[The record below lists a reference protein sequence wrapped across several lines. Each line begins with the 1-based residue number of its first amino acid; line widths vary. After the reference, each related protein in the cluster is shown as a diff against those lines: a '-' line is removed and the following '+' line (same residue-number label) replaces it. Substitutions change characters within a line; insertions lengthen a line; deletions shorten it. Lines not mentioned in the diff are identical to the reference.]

1 MRCLILGGTVF
12 LGRALVQAALA
23 RGHSLTLFNRG
34 QSNPDIFIKVE
45 QLHGDRATDLSALQG
60 RHWDAVIDT
69 CGYVPRIVRLSAEA
83 LAAAT
88 DHYTFIS
95 SLSVYADTSQP
106 GTDESAPVGT
116 LPDET
121 VEQVTGETYGPLKAL
136 CERAVE
142 QTLPGRTLVIRPGLI
157 VGPFD
162 PTDRFTYWPH
172 RVAQGGEVLA
182 PGRPAR
188 PVQFIDVRDLAE
200 WTLDMVEAKR
210 IGVYNADG
218 PAEPLPMEQLLDTC
232 KIVSG
237 SAARFTWAS
246 EEFLAEQQVEAW
258 SQMPLWVPESD
269 PSNTGFFAFD
279 NRKALA
285 AGLVFRSTQETVR
298 ATLEWDAT
306 RPADHVWRAGL
317 TREREAELLRLC
329 QPSAGPKPHRS
340 F

>member
-1 MRCLILGGTVF
+1 MRILILGGSVF
-12 LGRALVQAALA
+12 LGRALVEVALM
-23 RGHSLTLFNRG
+23 RGHNLTLFNRG
-34 QSNPDIFIKVE
+34 QSNPDLFPQVE
-45 QLHGDRATDLSALQG
+45 QLHGDRAADLSVLRG

-83 LAAAT
+83 LTGAT
-88 DHYTFIS
+88 DHYTLIS
-95 SLSVYADTSQP
+95 SLSVYADVSQP
-106 GTDESAPVGT
+106 GLDESAPVGT
-116 LPDET
+116 LQDET

-142 QTLPGRTLVIRPGLI
+142 QTWPGRTLVIRPGLI

-188 PVQFIDVRDLAE
+188 CLQFIDVRDLAE
-200 WTLDMVEAKR
+200 WTLHMVERKQT
-210 IGVYNADG
+210 GVYNADG
-218 PAEPLPMEQLLDTC
+218 PLQPLPMEELLNAC
-232 KIVSG
+232 WAVSD
-237 SAARFTWAS
+237 SKASLTWVS
-246 EEFLAEQQVEAW
+246 EEFLAEQKVEGW

-269 PSNTGFFAFD
+269 PSNAGFFAFD
-279 NRKALA
+279 NRKAVA
-285 AGLVFRSTQETVR
+285 AGLVFRHVQETVR

-317 TREREAELLRLC
+317 TRKREAELLEAYGALESRR
-329 QPSAGPKPHRS
+329 QKT
-340 F
+340 